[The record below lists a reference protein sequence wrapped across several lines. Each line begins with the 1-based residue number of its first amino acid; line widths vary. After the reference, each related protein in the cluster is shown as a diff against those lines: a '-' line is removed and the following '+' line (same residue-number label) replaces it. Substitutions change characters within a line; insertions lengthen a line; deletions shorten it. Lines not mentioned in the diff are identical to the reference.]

1 MRIPIA
7 LLALVVAAAM
17 FSAGCAGP
25 ERKLGRGLNN
35 FTEFARGGEIHRSM
49 EQTALWD
56 GPRTV
61 YTTGFLRG
69 FNRSVART
77 GIGLYEIVTFPF
89 PSYEPLLVAKHPLYP
104 DPSIQTA
111 KYPYGGLTLSK
122 NPVYPD
128 TYQPGVGSSTIF
140 GTDTSLGF
148 SGGDV
153 APMVIGSRF
162 RIFEF

>member
-1 MRIPIA
+1 
-7 LLALVVAAAM
+7 
-17 FSAGCAGP
+17 
-25 ERKLGRGLNN
+25 
-35 FTEFARGGEIHRSM
+35 
-49 EQTALWD
+49 
-56 GPRTV
+56 
-61 YTTGFLRG
+61 
-69 FNRSVART
+69 
-77 GIGLYEIVTFPF
+77 
-89 PSYEPLLVAKHPLYP
+89 VAKHPLYP

>member
-1 MRIPIA
+1 MRKPIVH
-7 LLALVVAAAM
+7 LAVVVAVAM
-17 FSAGCAGP
+17 FSSGCAGP

-35 FTEFARGGEIHRSM
+35 LTEFVRGGEIRRSM

-56 GPRTV
+56 GPATV

-77 GIGLYEIVTFPF
+77 GIGLYEVVTFPF
-89 PSYEPLLVAKHPLYP
+89 PSYEPSLAPKRRLYP
-104 DPSIQTA
+104 DPSIATT
-111 KYPYGGLTLSK
+111 KYPYGGLTLSE
-122 NPVYPD
+122 NPVYPEAFK
-128 TYQPGVGSSTIF
+128 PGVAADSQF

-153 APMVIGSRF
+153 APMIIGSRF
-162 RIFEF
+162 RIFDF